1 MIRDNRWV
9 SFSAGTWSRLKGT
22 RWLNSGGSK
31 TRISHIFNYNWS
43 PVFRWQFR
51 IRMTKEQPSVTA
63 QLKLSL
69 RRRHSWALWSKF
81 LYLPERARWAH
92 LARALGISRINPVQ
106 ENNCA
111 KRTLLD
117 NVGDEV
123 EKSGRRLIQKE
134 HVIDSGG
141 SIVL

>member
-1 MIRDNRWV
+1 ML
-9 SFSAGTWSRLKGT
+9 FSCNNCYYHFAGGT
-22 RWLNSGGSK
+22 RGHYEAN
-31 TRISHIFNYNWS
+31 
-43 PVFRWQFR
+43 
-51 IRMTKEQPSVTA
+51 PSTYPRG
-63 QLKLSL
+63 QD
-69 RRRHSWALWSKF
+69 
-81 LYLPERARWAH
+81 

-141 SIVL
+141 FIVL